1 MTDSY
6 RLETEPLQARLNRDL
21 LGRRKFLQTS
31 GAAGLS
37 LASLVTLGACG
48 GIKQSTSGGGARRT
62 IKVGYV
68 TPQTGPLAA
77 FGEADAFVIG
87 ALGPVLA
94 KGISIGGENHK
105 ISVLVRDSQSDP
117 KRAADVASE
126 LIQQDRVD
134 LMLVASTPD
143 TTNPVSDQCEANG
156 VPCIATIAPWQ
167 AWFFGRGGRPDK
179 PFKWTY
185 HFFWGLDDIIK
196 VYSEMWA
203 QAGLKDANVGALVPN
218 DADGKAWS
226 DPTTGAFPLVGKLGH
241 HIVDGGRYQDLTND
255 FSAQIGKFKKADV
268 PLLLGVPL
276 PPDFTTFWKQ
286 AAQQGFKPRL
296 ATIAKALLFPSS
308 VEALGPL
315 GQNLGTEVWWS
326 PSHPYRSSLT
336 GQSASQLAEAFT
348 AKTGKP
354 WTQPIGLVH
363 ALFEVGIRALQNAKD
378 LDDKAGIAQSISSLS
393 LDTMAGPID
402 FTKGP
407 VKNVATTALVGG
419 QWRRSGSGAYELVIV
434 SNEGHGEI
442 PKAGTVQEIR

>member
-1 MTDSY
+1 
-6 RLETEPLQARLNRDL
+6 
-21 LGRRKFLQTS
+21 
-31 GAAGLS
+31 
-37 LASLVTLGACG
+37 
-48 GIKQSTSGGGARRT
+48 
-62 IKVGYV
+62 V

-87 ALGPVLA
+87 ALGSAFA
-94 KGISIGGENHK
+94 KGVSIGGENHK

-117 KRAADVASE
+117 KRAADVASQ

-203 QAGLKDANVGALVPN
+203 QVGLKGANVGALVPN

-226 DPTTGAFPLVGKLGH
+226 DPKSGAFPLVGKLGH
-241 HIVDGGRYQDLTND
+241 QIVDGGRYQDLTND
-255 FSAQIGKFKKADV
+255 FSAQIGKFKKANV
-268 PLLLGVPL
+268 PVLLGVPL

-286 AAQQGFKPRL
+286 SAQQGFKPRL

-336 GQSASQLAEAFT
+336 GQSASQLAQAFT

-363 ALFEVGIRALQNAKD
+363 ALFEVGIRALQNAKN

-393 LDTMAGPID
+393 LDTMAGSID

-419 QWRRSGSGAYELVIV
+419 QWRRGSSGAYELVIV

-442 PKAGTVQEIR
+442 PKAGTVKEIR